1 MDAVQE
7 ACFRQGNGESPVPGG
22 FRNRETWLMTMMRA
36 APLAAILAL
45 GAASSSA
52 RAAANDFDGTWQF
65 TLTCSANTITRQPGY
80 TERFTA
86 EVNEGAFR
94 HSRATRPAEGPP
106 QLDRWQ
112 GSVQNGRMAV
122 LVESQRGSQ
131 RWMTRLEGA
140 AVSPVQFE
148 LQGGTFVSEDRQVRS
163 CQLSASL
170 TRPAPQS
177 LAATALTRMAQ
188 VAAVVQELTNRLAV
202 AQQDMER
209 LRAEAQQTEDR
220 LQTELDF
227 ARFEG
232 NAMRTELDQR
242 AQQAAQAAQQIAA
255 LTARA
260 TQAEQAAQ
268 AAAAR
273 AAQAEA
279 AATAARA
286 EAAQVAQARDA
297 AAARAAQ
304 AEAAAAA
311 ARAEAAQAAQARDA
325 AAARAAQAE
334 AAAAAARAEAAQAAQ
349 ARDAAAARAAQAE
362 AAAAAARTEAAQAA
376 AQARE
381 AAERAARAEAAA
393 ATLRAELEQA
403 RRALA
408 EAQAAPPAPRQ

>member
-7 ACFRQGNGESPVPGG
+7 ACFRQVHAESPRAGR

-45 GAASSSA
+45 GAAAPSA
-52 RAAANDFDGTWQF
+52 RAAATDFDGTWQF
-65 TLTCSANTITRQPGY
+65 TLTCSANSVTRQPAY

-94 HSRATRPAEGPP
+94 HSRAIRPAEGPP

-122 LVESQRGSQ
+122 LVESQRGNQ
-131 RWMTRLEGA
+131 RWVTRLEGA

-148 LQGGTFVSEDRQVRS
+148 LQGGTFVAEDRQVRA

-170 TRPAPQS
+170 ARPAPQS

-220 LQTELDF
+220 LQTDLDF

-232 NAMRTELDQR
+232 NALRTELDQR

-260 TQAEQAAQ
+260 MQAE
-268 AAAAR
+268 
-273 AAQAEA
+273 
-279 AATAARA
+279 
-286 EAAQVAQARDA
+286 QARDA

-304 AEAAAAA
+304 TEAATTAARAEAAQAAQARDAAAVRATQAEAAATA

-334 AAAAAARAEAAQAAQ
+334 AAATAARA
-349 ARDAAAARAAQAE
+349 
-362 AAAAAARTEAAQAA
+362 EAAQAA

-381 AAERAARAEAAA
+381 AAERAARAEAMA